1 MLPVWEDVRTMEAKC
16 AILFELKTM
25 SESERFAREVRAVL
39 KRLSANDNSKVPEV
53 PNVPAAEDG
62 SSKLAA

>member
-1 MLPVWEDVRTMEAKC
+1 MEAKC